1 MNIATLFLS
10 KWNFLLK
17 AAIMFGYPGE
27 LLYKLYERK
36 AKSLFQLFGFPA
48 HGAFEALEKAAMTVE
63 ASKLN
68 EAKKEEFV
76 KVSFKPFNG
85 LTTL

>member
-1 MNIATLFLS
+1 MY
-10 KWNFLLK
+10 
-17 AAIMFGYPGE
+17 GYPGE

-36 AKSLFQLFGFPA
+36 AKSLFSLFGFPNK
-48 HGAFEALEKAAMTVE
+48 GAFEALEKALATVE

-76 KVSFKPFNG
+76 KVTSQYLAAIKPYRELNQVAVVVVF
-85 LTTL
+85 

>member
-1 MNIATLFLS
+1 MVFDFFST
-10 KWNFLLK
+10 K
-17 AAIMFGYPGE
+17 AAIMYGYPGE

-36 AKSLFQLFGFPA
+36 AKSLFSLFGFPNK
-48 HGAFEALEKAAMTVE
+48 GAFEALEKALATVE

-76 KVSFKPFNG
+76 KVTSQHLAAIKHYG
-85 LTTL
+85 SV

>member
-1 MNIATLFLS
+1 MY
-10 KWNFLLK
+10 
-17 AAIMFGYPGE
+17 GYPGE

-36 AKSLFQLFGFPA
+36 AKGLFQLFGIPTP
-48 HGAFEALEKAAMTVE
+48 GAFEALEKALETVK

-76 KVSFKPFNG
+76 KV
-85 LTTL
+85 